1 MILRLL
7 MAALAALIL
16 WGPERVRADM
26 PIYSVRDGLAI
37 GGYDVV
43 AFFEEQRA
51 VVGSSSHA
59 LMWKGVVWHFVSAR
73 NQARFEADPRSYA
86 PVFGGYCAYAMSQG
100 LLHDGNP
107 KLWAIVDG
115 ELFLLNNRRVQL
127 LWQADTVQLIAD
139 GRRHWPAVLRK

>member
-1 MILRLL
+1 

-86 PVFGGYCAYAMSQG
+86 PVFGGYCAYAMSRG
-100 LLHDGNP
+100 YLAPGDP
-107 KLWAIVDG
+107 SLWLIAEG
-115 ELFLLNNRRVQL
+115 ELYLLNNAAVHATWLQDHMALREAAREN
-127 LWQADTVQLIAD
+127 
-139 GRRHWPAVLRK
+139 WPAALHR